1 MASVTDFF
9 LGLLPDSMSDILKA
23 KRDNPDNPLEAY
35 KNPKYA
41 DPGDNFEQYL
51 DGLIASVGAENEL
64 NRAYN
69 SAESQLQRQW
79 SSEEAE
85 KNRQWQTQMSNSA
98 YQRSVADLK
107 AAGLNP
113 ILAATGSASTPSGVS
128 YSGSSASYQVGG
140 GDTASSMMHAV
151 AALASS
157 SADIL
162 QFVLPRLSKSSI
174 SSSSVGR
181 Y

>member
-1 MASVTDFF
+1 MASISDFF

-41 DPGDNFEQYL
+41 DPGDTFEQYL
-51 DGLIASVGAENEL
+51 DGLLSSVGSENEL
-64 NRAYN
+64 NRAFN
-69 SAESQLQRQW
+69 SAEAQLQRQW

-85 KNRQWQTQMSNSA
+85 KNRQWETQMSNSA

-113 ILAATGSASTPSGVS
+113 ILAATGSASTPTGVS
-128 YSGSSASYQVGG
+128 YAGSSASHQVGG
-140 GDTASSMMHAV
+140 GDTASSMMHAI

-157 SADIL
+157 SADIMR
-162 QFVLPRLSKSSI
+162 VLPSLLK
-174 SSSSVGR
+174 GGK
-181 Y
+181 